1 MITVTAGG
9 NFKNTETFLRKAS
22 NIDLRSILEE
32 YGRLG
37 VDALARNT
45 PVDTGKTAKSW
56 DYEIVYGK
64 NEVKLIWVND
74 NMAENTDIPVA
85 MLIQYGHATKNGGY
99 VTGIDY
105 INPAL
110 TKLFDKMAD
119 KAWREVSKV
128 T

>member
-1 MITVTAGG
+1 MITVTSGG
-9 NFKNTETFLRKAS
+9 NFKNTETLLKKAS
-22 NIDLRSILEE
+22 NINLRPILEE

-74 NMAENTDIPVA
+74 NMAGNTDIPVA

-110 TKLFDKMAD
+110 TKIFEKMAD

>member
-1 MITVTAGG
+1 MIKVTAGG
-9 NFKNTETFLRKAS
+9 NFKNTETLLRKAS
-22 NIDLRSILEE
+22 NINLRPILEE

-105 INPAL
+105 INPEL

>member
-1 MITVTAGG
+1 MIKVTAGG
-9 NFKNTETFLRKAS
+9 NFKNTETLLRKAS
-22 NIDLRSILEE
+22 NINLRPILEE

-37 VDALARNT
+37 ADALARNT

>member
-1 MITVTAGG
+1 MIKVTAGG
-9 NFKNTETFLRKAS
+9 NFKNTETLLRKAS
-22 NIDLRSILEE
+22 NINLRPILEE

-119 KAWREVSKV
+119 KAWGEVSKV

>member
-9 NFKNTETFLRKAS
+9 NFKNTETLLKKAS
-22 NIDLRSILEE
+22 NINLRPILEE

-74 NMAENTDIPVA
+74 NMAGNTDIPVA

-119 KAWREVSKV
+119 KAWKEVSKV

>member
-9 NFKNTETFLRKAS
+9 NFKNTETLLRKAS
-22 NIDLRSILEE
+22 NINLRPILEE
-32 YGRLG
+32 CGRLG

-56 DYEIVYGK
+56 DYEIIYGK

-74 NMAENTDIPVA
+74 NMAENTDIPIA

-110 TKLFDKMAD
+110 TKIFEKMAD

>member
-1 MITVTAGG
+1 MIKVTDGV
-9 NFKNTETFLRKAS
+9 NFKNTETLLRKAS
-22 NIDLRSILEE
+22 NINLRPILEE

>member
-9 NFKNTETFLRKAS
+9 NFKNTETLLRKAS
-22 NIDLRSILEE
+22 NINLRPILEE

>member
-1 MITVTAGG
+1 MIKVTAGG
-9 NFKNTETFLRKAS
+9 NFKNTETLLIKAS
-22 NIDLRSILEE
+22 NINLRPILEE

>member
-1 MITVTAGG
+1 MIKVTAGG
-9 NFKNTETFLRKAS
+9 NFKNTETLLRKAS
-22 NIDLRSILEE
+22 NINLRPILEE

-110 TKLFDKMAD
+110 TKIFEKMAD

>member
-9 NFKNTETFLRKAS
+9 NFKNTETLLRKAS
-22 NIDLRSILEE
+22 NINLRPILEE

-56 DYEIVYGK
+56 DYEIIYGK

-99 VTGIDY
+99 ITGIDY

>member
-9 NFKNTETFLRKAS
+9 NFKNTETLLKKAS
-22 NIDLRSILEE
+22 NINLRPILEE

-45 PVDTGKTAKSW
+45 PVNTGKTAKSW
-56 DYEIVYGK
+56 DYEIIYGK

-110 TKLFDKMAD
+110 TKIFEKMAD

>member
-9 NFKNTETFLRKAS
+9 NFKNTETLLRKAS
-22 NIDLRSILEE
+22 NINLRPILEE

-74 NMAENTDIPVA
+74 NMAEDTDIPIA

-99 VTGIDY
+99 VTGVDY

>member
-1 MITVTAGG
+1 MIKVTAGG
-9 NFKNTETFLRKAS
+9 NFKNTETLLRKAT
-22 NIDLRSILEE
+22 NINLRPILEE

>member
-1 MITVTAGG
+1 MIKVTAGG
-9 NFKNTETFLRKAS
+9 NFKNTETLLRKAS
-22 NIDLRSILEE
+22 NINLRPILEE